1 MAIKTVIVD
10 DIDLEYLKIFLRDD
24 LKPTAID
31 MWAII
36 DDILQQLVE
45 EEDE

>member
-1 MAIKTVIVD
+1 MAIRRVIVD

-24 LKPTAID
+24 VKPTAID

-36 DDILQQLVE
+36 DDILRQVIE
-45 EEDE
+45 EEE

>member
-10 DIDLEYLKIFLRDD
+10 DIDLEYLKIFSRDD
-24 LKPTAID
+24 VKPTAID

-36 DDILQQLVE
+36 DDILRQVIE
-45 EEDE
+45 EEE